1 MLRKPLLPAAVLFGA
16 LTLTACA
23 SGEGE
28 THTDAA
34 TEQAEEADANG
45 EEEQTNVVVNEAGGY
60 GAVITAEGAMDA
72 DELIAAMGDAEEMPA
87 KVRGTVTAACQ
98 MSGCWMNLPYGE
110 GEEMRVS
117 FIDYSFFVPKDLAG
131 TEVVVEGVA
140 RKTEVSVET
149 LRHFAEDEG
158 KSAEEVA
165 AITEPAWEVE
175 FVATGV
181 LPVKG

>member
-28 THTDAA
+28 THADAA
-34 TEQAEEADANG
+34 TEQAEEADQP
-45 EEEQTNVVVNEAGGY
+45 EEQTNVVVNEAGGY
-60 GAVITAEGAMDA
+60 GAVITAEGALSA
-72 DELIAAMGDAEEMPA
+72 DELIAAMGEAEEMPA

-98 MSGCWMNLPYGE
+98 MSGCWMKLPYGE

-117 FIDYSFFVPKDLAG
+117 FVDYSFFVPKDLAG

-175 FVATGV
+175 FVANGV
-181 LPVKG
+181 LPVQG

>member
-1 MLRKPLLPAAVLFGA
+1 MLRKPLLPAAVLCGA

-28 THTDAA
+28 THADAA
-34 TEQAEEADANG
+34 TEQAGEADQP
-45 EEEQTNVVVNEAGGY
+45 EEQTNVVVNEAGGY
-60 GAVITAEGAMDA
+60 GAVITAEGALSA
-72 DELIAAMGDAEEMPA
+72 DELIAAMGEASEMPA

-98 MSGCWMNLPYGE
+98 MSGCWMKLPYGE